1 MSALPSP
8 WAGARV
14 AAQGGQVASASVL
27 AGRAVA
33 HVGHRRL
40 AQRVLESDRAGALEA
55 GSLSWKL
62 DNCAG
67 AAILALLI
75 PSAARV
81 RVLAVFPNI
90 TRRTPEKKNVSKKAN

>member
-1 MSALPSP
+1 M
-8 WAGARV
+8 
-14 AAQGGQVASASVL
+14 ASASVL

-90 TRRTPEKKNVSKKAN
+90 TRRTPEKRKVSKKAN

>member
-1 MSALPSP
+1 M
-8 WAGARV
+8 
-14 AAQGGQVASASVL
+14 ASAPVL
-27 AGRAVA
+27 AGGAVA

-40 AQRVLESDRAGALEA
+40 AQRVLEPDRTGALEA
-55 GSLSWKL
+55 GSLSRKL

-67 AAILALLI
+67 ATVLALLI

-90 TRRTPEKKNVSKKAN
+90 TRRTPEKKKVSKKAN